1 MQILPGLMPSA
12 EPFPG
17 AAVLEE
23 LDGDWAVLVWASLR
37 AVDLWT
43 GTDASAR
50 GSLFSPGAEQGRFGW
65 IEAAGPGEPA
75 AREALHVLAALLG
88 APAVHEEQVARACAT
103 LAHWADGNGWVRTAF
118 EAAARGAL
126 AAPRE
131 LKHAL
136 LAGTMARR
144 AADYDR
150 AAAWLWRAARL
161 ARRARDGGSH
171 ANALLA
177 IAQIHM
183 AKYERAAAEHALHR
197 AIRAARRY
205 GVWDVRPRAYH
216 DLFCIQCTHGHV
228 RTAAAYALAAAESY
242 GLHHEFLPAL
252 AHDLALFLATQGR
265 SAEALPLMEA
275 IAPRLQQARFRLIA
289 LSNVARLAGAVGD
302 RVRFLDACMA
312 VWRFVDRRVSEE
324 RAAEALINL
333 AWGAAEL
340 GDTARVEVAA
350 REALRIATARQ
361 EAQEVQAAAGMLAS
375 LDDGRL
381 PDPPRVAAGTD
392 EELKDAIA
400 AAKVLLRQL
409 VHTPALIRTG
419 ITAPGAG
426 PEPLFL
432 EDTSR

>member
-1 MQILPGLMPSA
+1 MQILLGLMPSPK
-12 EPFPG
+12 PFPA

-23 LDGDWAVLVWASLR
+23 VSTDTAVLVWASLR
-37 AVDLWT
+37 AVDLWL
-43 GTDASAR
+43 GTDPADR
-50 GSLFSPGAEQGRFGW
+50 GSLFTPAAEQSRLGL
-65 IEAAGPGEPA
+65 IEAAAPAEPA
-75 AREALHVLAALLG
+75 RAALQVLAGLLG
-88 APAVHEEQVARACAT
+88 APAVHGRQVGRACAT
-103 LAHWADGNGWVRTAF
+103 LAHWADEAGWIQTAF
-118 EAAARGAL
+118 EAAARAAL

-131 LKHAL
+131 LKYAL

-150 AAAWLWRAARL
+150 AVAWLTRAARI
-161 ARRARDGGSH
+161 ARRARDGVNH

-177 IAQIHM
+177 SAQIHM
-183 AKYERAAAEHALHR
+183 AKYERAAAEEALHQ

-205 GVWDVRPRAYH
+205 GVWDVKPRAYH
-216 DLFCIQCTHGHV
+216 DLFCIQCTHGDV

-275 IAPRLQQARFRLIA
+275 IAPRLRQARFRLIA

-302 RVRFLDACMA
+302 RARFLDAWMA
-312 VWRFVDRRVSEE
+312 VWQFVDGRVSEE

-361 EAQEVQAAAGMLAS
+361 EAQEVEAAEGMLAR
-375 LDDGRL
+375 LADGRL

-392 EELKDAIA
+392 EELTDAMA
-400 AAKVLLRQL
+400 AAKLLLRQL
-409 VHTPALIRTG
+409 LHTPALIRTG
-419 ITAPGAG
+419 IAAPHAG
-426 PEPLFL
+426 PEPLFPV
-432 EDTSR
+432 DANR